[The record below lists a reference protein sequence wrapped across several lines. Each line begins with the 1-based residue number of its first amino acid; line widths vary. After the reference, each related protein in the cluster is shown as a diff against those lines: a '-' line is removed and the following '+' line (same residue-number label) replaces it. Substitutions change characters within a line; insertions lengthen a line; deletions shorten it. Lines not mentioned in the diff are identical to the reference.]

1 MQKNTISH
9 LHKLALGSILL
20 WAVLVTGAGK
30 YIGQLRL
37 DYDFE
42 RFFPENNPDLQAYRR
57 FQAHFPPQE
66 GEPLMIVLRP
76 EAALFDSSFFAKI
89 QVLAKRLRA
98 MPEVKS
104 LVNPLELYY
113 LIESSTG
120 LQRLPY
126 MHWQSPKRY
135 AADSALIFRLPHL
148 AGSLWGADGRSVAL
162 LVHTQKGLSNPQGY
176 AWFQQVEALVA
187 DTFTEVYYVGKYK
200 GQAAFIAR
208 MGTEMQ
214 YFAWLSLLLA
224 AGCLYFFFRNI
235 PLVVLTLATVGLGVF
250 CSLGLIAALGI
261 PLNLLSVLSP
271 AILMVVGIS
280 MAIHLLEKYM
290 ALAQQGQ
297 IEALRQ
303 AWLQSGRASLLTA
316 LTTAVGFWSLRWIE
330 ILPVQDFGSSTALG
344 VLLSFLLTYSLLPAL
359 LLLLPFPQN
368 MRPQVMKQLWGLWL
382 LRHRKVFLSACLLL
396 LLVAMAGVAKLQ
408 KDHYLLG
415 DWKEQETH
423 KQAYNYVAQH
433 YEGYRPFELL
443 LHLRK
448 PTALFDKAAWQ
459 ELAAIE
465 KAVQTLYPARQVYSS
480 LSLLRQLRQAKQGV
494 PEAFALPHSEQEWDL
509 LLQEM
514 EKIQK
519 KPFLKQY
526 IAADERLF
534 RMSSRLPDLGTQA
547 MQVLH
552 QNFDKAMQSLR
563 YFDYERT
570 GTSHLIDQQHQLL
583 LTHMAKGLLLNLAL
597 IALIVLAMFRS
608 WRMLLVA
615 CLVNLLPL
623 AVMTGLMGWWGI
635 PLNMATCVIFPIAF
649 GIAVDDTIHFLS
661 AFQLNQ
667 KHFRYQVYALRHTLR
682 HTGKA
687 MVISSFVLSG
697 GFVLFAASSLASIS
711 YIGLL
716 VSATL
721 LTALLSDLLLL
732 PMLILLTSKD
742 TSHETLPKNA

>member
-1 MQKNTISH
+1 MQKKGITH
-9 LHKLALGSILL
+9 LHQLALGSILL
-20 WAVLVTGAGK
+20 WAVLVIGAGK

-42 RFFPENNPDLQAYRR
+42 RFFPENNEDLQAYRR

-66 GEPLMIVLRP
+66 GEVLMVVLRP
-76 EAALFDSSFFAKI
+76 QAALFDSSFFAKI
-89 QVLAKRLRA
+89 QALAKRLRA

-126 MHWQSPKRY
+126 MHWQTPQRY
-135 AADSALIFRLPHL
+135 AADSSLIFRLPHL
-148 AGSLWGADGRSVAL
+148 AGSLWGADGRSLAL
-162 LVHTQKGLSNPQGY
+162 LVHTRKGLSNQEGY
-176 AWFQQVEALVA
+176 AWFQRMEALVA

-208 MGTEMQ
+208 MGAEMR
-214 YFAWLSLLLA
+214 YFACLSLLLA
-224 AGCLYFFFRNI
+224 GGCLYFFFRNI
-235 PLVVLTLATVGLGVF
+235 KLVFLTLTMVGLGIF
-250 CSLGLIAALGI
+250 CSLALIAALGI

-271 AILMVVGIS
+271 AILMVVGVS
-280 MAIHLLEKYM
+280 MAIHLLEKYV

-303 AWLQSGRASLLTA
+303 AWLKSGRASLLTA

-330 ILPVQDFGSSTALG
+330 ILPVQDFGSGTAIG
-344 VLLSFLLTYSLLPAL
+344 VMLSFLLTYSLLPAL
-359 LLLLPFPQN
+359 LLFFPLPQN
-368 MRPQVMKQLWGLWL
+368 PRPQVIKAVWGLWL
-382 LRHRKVFLSACLLL
+382 LRHRKVVLGACLLL
-396 LLVAMAGVAKLQ
+396 FLGAMAGITQLQ

-448 PTALFDKAAWQ
+448 PARLLDKEAWQ

-465 KAVQTLYPARQVYSS
+465 KAVQTLYPARQVYSP

-494 PEAFALPHSEQEWDL
+494 PEAFSLPHTEQEWEVL
-509 LLQEM
+509 LEEMKPLQG
-514 EKIQK
+514 KA
-519 KPFLKQY
+519 FFKQY
-526 IAADERLF
+526 IASDERLF

-547 MQVLH
+547 MQRLH
-552 QNFDKAMQSLR
+552 QNFDKAMQHLR

-615 CLVNLLPL
+615 CLVNILPL

-667 KHFRYQVYALRHTLR
+667 KYFRYKVYALLHTLR

-716 VSATL
+716 VGVTL
-721 LTALLSDLLLL
+721 LAALLSDLLLL
-732 PMLILLTSKD
+732 PVLILLTSKN
-742 TSHETLPKNA
+742 TPRLK